1 MPNKKSAIKYLR
13 KSGKTN
19 EHNNLI
25 KRNIK
30 EIIKQGKKAIAD
42 GVVQD
47 KAQELSHD
55 LQKAIDKAVKSGI
68 LKVNTGNRK
77 KSRFMNKLNKA
88 LKDSPAKQE
97 ETVEEK
103 K

>member
-13 KSGKTN
+13 KSSKRN
-19 EHNNLI
+19 EHNSLI

-30 EIIKQGKKAIAD
+30 ELIKRGKKAIAD
-42 GVVQD
+42 GNIKEV
-47 KAQELSHD
+47 APELTHD

-68 LKVNTGNRK
+68 LKANAGDRK
-77 KSRFMNKLNKA
+77 KSRFMEKVNKA
-88 LKDSPAKQE
+88 LNAAPVKE
-97 ETVEEK
+97 EVSKEK

>member
-13 KSGKTN
+13 KSSKRN
-19 EHNNLI
+19 EQSSLV

-30 EIIKQGKKAIAD
+30 EVIKRGKKAIAD
-42 GVVQD
+42 D
-47 KAQELSHD
+47 TIKDSAKEISHD

-68 LKVNTGNRK
+68 MKSNTGDRK
-77 KSRFMNKLNKA
+77 KSRFMDKMNNA
-88 LKDSPAKQE
+88 LKTTSEVKEQVAD
-97 ETVEEK
+97 K